1 MKIWKGEMRMN
12 KGKSMVRNLAM
23 YRYLYIML
31 IPGLTYFII
40 FSYIPMFGIR
50 VAFKDFNMIKGI
62 SASTWVGFKYF
73 KQAFASPYFSQTF
86 FNTLIISVLKLIWG
100 FPAPIILALLLNEVS
115 NMNIKR
121 VVQTVS
127 YLPHFIS
134 WVIIGGLMVDLL
146 SPQTGVVNNFIKML
160 GKEPIYFLASKEY
173 FRGVLITSE
182 IWKGIGW
189 GSIIYLAALSGV
201 DPQLYEAA
209 EIDGC
214 GRWKQ
219 TLHVTLPGI
228 VGTISIMLILRLGG
242 ILSAGFEQIFIL
254 YNPSV
259 YEVADIIDTWVYRT
273 GIQGM
278 QYSLATAVGLFKSVI
293 GFTLVVTANWASQKI
308 SETGIW

>member
-1 MKIWKGEMRMN
+1 
-12 KGKSMVRNLAM
+12 M

>member
-1 MKIWKGEMRMN
+1 MN